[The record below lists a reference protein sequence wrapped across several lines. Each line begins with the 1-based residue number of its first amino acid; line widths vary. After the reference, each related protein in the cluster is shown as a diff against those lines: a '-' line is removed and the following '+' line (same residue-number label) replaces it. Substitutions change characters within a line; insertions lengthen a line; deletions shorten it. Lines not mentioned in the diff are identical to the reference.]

1 MKSKRTF
8 GTHEMKDY
16 PIREKSKEEYQ
27 VQEQQYTLES
37 DERTQCRECLQKQ
50 KKKKMLF
57 FSYIW
62 ALGKIFTIERSIVHL
77 GKKTVKN

>member
-1 MKSKRTF
+1 MRGHSAENVSKNR
-8 GTHEMKDY
+8 K
-16 PIREKSKEEYQ
+16 
-27 VQEQQYTLES
+27 
-37 DERTQCRECLQKQ
+37 

-77 GKKTVKN
+77 EKKTVKN